1 MLLETEERKEG
12 KEGGEKGRKEGRE
25 EKKAEGRKKV
35 NRTLLF
41 RDSDYLQGKAC
52 A

>member
-12 KEGGEKGRKEGRE
+12 KEGGEKERKEGRE

-41 RDSDYLQGKAC
+41 PDSDYL
-52 A
+52 

>member
-41 RDSDYLQGKAC
+41 PDSDYL
-52 A
+52 